1 MQERAKIS
9 RQQILRGAADRFEI
23 SGYGSTSMNDIVSA
37 SRMTKGA
44 VYFHFSSK
52 DELAQAVIDEQ
63 HRISL
68 ASFSAAAS
76 TGAPALE
83 QVIMVCNE
91 IARQLIS
98 DPVVRAGIR
107 LTLELN
113 TADGP
118 FEPYLTWIRE
128 LQRLADIAQ
137 QEGDIRQDVT
147 PESVGRVVTATFTG
161 VQMVSNVLT
170 RRADLS
176 ERIDELFVLLLAGV
190 VSEKRRG
197 DIDTLVRTRL
207 ESYVA

>member
-23 SGYGSTSMNDIVSA
+23 TGYGSTSMNDIVSA

-52 DELAQAVIDEQ
+52 DDLAQAIIEEQ

-68 ASFSAAAS
+68 ASFTDVAA

-91 IARQLIS
+91 IARQLTS

-113 TADGP
+113 ATDGQLD
-118 FEPYLTWIRE
+118 PYLSWIRE
-128 LQRLADIAQ
+128 LQRLSEIAQ
-137 QEGDIRQDVT
+137 RQGDIRAEIT
-147 PESVGRVVTATFTG
+147 PESMGRVITSTFMG
-161 VQMVSNVLT
+161 VQLISNILT
-170 RRADLS
+170 RRADLD
-176 ERIDELFVLLLAGV
+176 ERIDELFALLLAGV
-190 VSEKRRG
+190 VSDKRRN
-197 DIDTLVRTRL
+197 DIDAIVRTRL
-207 ESYVA
+207 DSYAA

>member
-91 IARQLIS
+91 IARQLIA

-197 DIDTLVRTRL
+197 DIDALVRTRL

>member
-23 SGYGSTSMNDIVSA
+23 TGYGSTSMNDIVSA

-52 DELAQAVIDEQ
+52 DDLAQAIIEEQ

-68 ASFSAAAS
+68 ASFTDVAA

-91 IARQLIS
+91 IARQLTS

-113 TADGP
+113 ATDRQLD
-118 FEPYLTWIRE
+118 PYLSWIRE
-128 LQRLADIAQ
+128 LQRLSEIAQ
-137 QEGDIRQDVT
+137 RQGDIRAEIT
-147 PESVGRVVTATFTG
+147 PEAMGRVITSTFMG
-161 VQMVSNVLT
+161 VQLISNVLT
-170 RRADLS
+170 RRADLD
-176 ERIDELFVLLLAGV
+176 ERVDELFALLLAGV
-190 VSEKRRG
+190 VSDKRRN
-197 DIDTLVRTRL
+197 DIDTIVRTRL
-207 ESYVA
+207 DSYAA

>member
-23 SGYGSTSMNDIVSA
+23 TGYGSTSMNDIVSA

-52 DELAQAVIDEQ
+52 DDLAQAIIEEQ

-68 ASFSAAAS
+68 ASFTDVAA

-91 IARQLIS
+91 IARQLTS

-113 TADGP
+113 ATDGQLD
-118 FEPYLTWIRE
+118 PYLSWIRE
-128 LQRLADIAQ
+128 LQRLSEIAQ
-137 QEGDIRQDVT
+137 RQGDIRAEIT
-147 PESVGRVVTATFTG
+147 PEAMGRVITSTFMG
-161 VQMVSNVLT
+161 VQLISNILT
-170 RRADLS
+170 RRADLD
-176 ERIDELFVLLLAGV
+176 ERVDELFALLLAGV
-190 VSEKRRG
+190 VSDKRRN
-197 DIDTLVRTRL
+197 DIDAIVRTRL
-207 ESYVA
+207 DSYAA